1 MPPLPSAKALRRSG
15 SPPASRPCL
24 VRSHSER
31 LAPASRNL
39 AESVP
44 ADASLSQSSATVCSS
59 GAQSHA
65 APPRE
70 QTPGPNCVIFPAV
83 QAASGNAR
91 ISSTISAV
99 FPMLRVCP
107 PTTRIRE
114 WTVWVMSEPALYF
127 LTSGR
132 LSCAQPA
139 PPSKILDRLLPPP
152 PSLPTTPTP

>member
-1 MPPLPSAKALRRSG
+1 MLPLPSARALRRSG
-15 SPPASRPCL
+15 SPSASRPCL

-59 GAQSHA
+59 GAQSQA
-65 APPRE
+65 LPPRE
-70 QTPGPNCVIFPAV
+70 QTPWPNCVIFPAV
-83 QAASGNAR
+83 QAASGNAW

-107 PTTRIRE
+107 PTTRIRDLS
-114 WTVWVMSEPALYF
+114 VWGMSEPALHF

-132 LSCAQPA
+132 VSCAQPA
-139 PPSKILDRLLPPP
+139 PPPPP
-152 PSLPTTPTP
+152 KKQKAFFPPAGASPH